1 MARPLRHRRRQAQV
15 QNNCKIPKPRDPVLV
30 VDRAIFCQ
38 FIKRKG
44 LCMRPMLERGAP
56 QQERHKAALGSLTD
70 WDTARVFLEV
80 VRCGSFRSAAERL
93 ELSINAVR
101 RRIDDFERQI
111 GATLFTRDVHGTRL
125 TDEGSLVVSA
135 VERMEAASFDLL
147 RASKSVTHTLSG
159 EVRVAVT
166 EGLGT
171 FWLAPRLVEF
181 QQSFPNILVDLH
193 CAMRSADVSR
203 HEADVAI
210 HLSRPAAPDVKL
222 VRLGR
227 MHLMFFASQKY
238 IDTYGV
244 PRTVD
249 DFAKHRLVMQV
260 ADQTAAKETFESFF
274 PGHTQQ
280 DLLVMKTNVS
290 SANYWAVANGAGI
303 GAFPTYACAL
313 GGKMQPLDIELRW
326 SLDIWLSYHPGSGRI
341 PRVRRMI
348 DWLVE
353 AFNPVK
359 YPWFKDEFIHPRELK
374 AVYMG
379 EPLTHLFGGFSTE
392 GR

>member
-1 MARPLRHRRRQAQV
+1 MH
-15 QNNCKIPKPRDPVLV
+15 LV
-30 VDRAIFCQ
+30 
-38 FIKRKG
+38 
-44 LCMRPMLERGAP
+44 PERGAP
-56 QQERHKAALGSLTD
+56 QEEHQNASLGSLAD
-70 WDTARVFLEV
+70 WDAARVFLQV

-93 ELSINAVR
+93 ELSINVVR

-147 RASKSVTHTLSG
+147 RAGESVANTLAG

-210 HLSRPAAPDVKL
+210 HLSKPAAPDEKV

-227 MHLMFFASQKY
+227 IHLMFFASQKY
-238 IDTYGV
+238 IETYGA
-244 PRTVD
+244 PRTADELV
-249 DFAKHRLVMQV
+249 KHRLVMQV
-260 ADQTAAKETFESFF
+260 ADQTAAKEAFEDWF
-274 PGHTQQ
+274 PGYSQKE
-280 DLLVMKTNVS
+280 LLVMKTNVS

-303 GAFPTYACAL
+303 GVFPTYACAL
-313 GGKMQPLDIELRW
+313 GGKIIPLEVELRRPF
-326 SLDIWLSYHPGSGRI
+326 DIWLSFHATSGRI
-341 PRVRRMI
+341 PRVRHMI

-353 AFNPVK
+353 AFNPK
-359 YPWFKDEFIHPRELK
+359 RFPWFKDEFVHPSEFK
-374 AVYMG
+374 AVYKG
-379 EPLTHLFGGFSTE
+379 ESLTNLFGGFSTE

>member
-1 MARPLRHRRRQAQV
+1 MHLA
-15 QNNCKIPKPRDPVLV
+15 
-30 VDRAIFCQ
+30 
-38 FIKRKG
+38 
-44 LCMRPMLERGAP
+44 LERGVP
-56 QQERHKAALGSLTD
+56 QEERHKVALGGLTD
-70 WDTARVFLEV
+70 WDAARVFLEV

-93 ELSINAVR
+93 ELSINVVR

-125 TDEGSLVVSA
+125 TDEGALVVSA
-135 VERMEAASFDLL
+135 VERMEAAAFDLL
-147 RASKSVTHTLSG
+147 RASNSVANTVSG

-181 QQSFPNILVDLH
+181 QQSFPSILVDLH

-203 HEADVAI
+203 HEADIAI
-210 HLSRPAAPDVKL
+210 HLSRPAALDVKL

-227 MHLMFFASQKY
+227 MHLMLFASPKY
-238 IDTYGV
+238 LEAYGT
-244 PRTVD
+244 PTT
-249 DFAKHRLVMQV
+249 AEELIKHRLVMQV
-260 ADQTAAKETFESFF
+260 ADQTAAKETFDSWF
-274 PGHTQQ
+274 PGHAQQ

-303 GAFPTYACAL
+303 GVFPTYASAL
-313 GGKMQPLDIELRW
+313 GGEMVPLEIELRRPF
-326 SLDIWLSYHPGSGRI
+326 DIWLSYHPGNGRI
-341 PRVRRMI
+341 PRVRHMI

-353 AFNPVK
+353 AFNPARF
-359 YPWFKDEFIHPRELK
+359 PWFKDEFVHPTEFK
-374 AVYMG
+374 AVYTG
-379 EPLTHLFGGFSTE
+379 ESLTHKFGGFSTK

>member
-1 MARPLRHRRRQAQV
+1 MHLAVKRGVPQEERQKVPLG
-15 QNNCKIPKPRDPVLV
+15 N
-30 VDRAIFCQ
+30 
-38 FIKRKG
+38 
-44 LCMRPMLERGAP
+44 
-56 QQERHKAALGSLTD
+56 LTD
-70 WDTARVFLEV
+70 WDAARIFLEV
-80 VRCGSFRSAAERL
+80 TRCGSFRSAAERL
-93 ELSINAVR
+93 GLSINAVR
-101 RRIDDFERQI
+101 RRIDDFERQT
-111 GATLFTRDVHGTRL
+111 GATLFTRDVHGARL
-125 TDEGSLVVSA
+125 TDEGALVVSA
-135 VERMEAASFDLL
+135 VERMEAASFDLM
-147 RASKSVTHTLSG
+147 RASDSVANTLSG
-159 EVRVAVT
+159 EVRVAIT

-181 QQSFPNILVDLH
+181 QQSFPNIMVDLH

-210 HLSRPAAPDVKL
+210 HLSRPTVLDVKL

-227 MHLMFFASQKY
+227 MHLMFFASEKY
-238 IDTYGV
+238 LEARGAPKTAEDLLG
-244 PRTVD
+244 
-249 DFAKHRLVMQV
+249 HRLVLQV
-260 ADQTAAKETFESFF
+260 ADEAAARDAVENLF
-274 PGHTQQ
+274 PGR
-280 DLLVMKTNVS
+280 DPRGLVTMKTNVS
-290 SANYWAVANGAGI
+290 SAYYWAVANGAGI